1 MVTTNYLN
9 NLNLDEEEEDNNNN
23 NNNNNDNNIFEVILN
38 SGLAVASDLIIC
50 TRPIMNGCPSSL
62 IITKLTNDLGVI
74 DDLDDGNK
82 EKKKKKKN
90 NNNNFDVIFISG
102 LAVASD
108 SSICTRPIMNGCP

>member
-9 NLNLDEEEEDNNNN
+9 NLNLDDEDEDNNNN
-23 NNNNNDNNIFEVILN
+23 NNNNNDNNIFDVILI

-62 IITKLTNDLGVI
+62 IITKLTNDLHL
-74 DDLDDGNK
+74 DDDDGNK
-82 EKKKKKKN
+82 EKKKK

-108 SSICTRPIMNGCP
+108 FTRPIMNGYP

>member
-1 MVTTNYLN
+1 MVTTNHLN
-9 NLNLDEEEEDNNNN
+9 NLNFDEEEEDNNNN
-23 NNNNNDNNIFEVILN
+23 NNNNDNNIFDVILN

-62 IITKLTNDLGVI
+62 IITKLTNDLGDI

-82 EKKKKKKN
+82 KKKKINN

-108 SSICTRPIMNGCP
+108 LSICTRPIMNGYP

>member
-23 NNNNNDNNIFEVILN
+23 NNNNNNDNNIFDVILN

-62 IITKLTNDLGVI
+62 IITKLTNDLH
-74 DDLDDGNK
+74 LDDDDDD
-82 EKKKKKKN
+82 KKKKKNKN

-108 SSICTRPIMNGCP
+108 LSICTRPIMNGYP

>member
-9 NLNLDEEEEDNNNN
+9 NLNLDDEDEDNNNNNN
-23 NNNNNDNNIFEVILN
+23 NNNNNDNNIFDVILI

-62 IITKLTNDLGVI
+62 IITKLTNDLH
-74 DDLDDGNK
+74 LDDDDDD
-82 EKKKKKKN
+82 KKKKKNKN

-108 SSICTRPIMNGCP
+108 LSICTRPIMNGYP

>member
-23 NNNNNDNNIFEVILN
+23 NNNNNDNNIFDVILI

-62 IITKLTNDLGVI
+62 IITKLTNDLGDI

-82 EKKKKKKN
+82 KKKKINN

-108 SSICTRPIMNGCP
+108 FTRPIMNGYP

>member
-9 NLNLDEEEEDNNNN
+9 NLNLDDEDEDNNNNN
-23 NNNNNDNNIFEVILN
+23 NNNNNDNNIFDVILI

-62 IITKLTNDLGVI
+62 IITKLTNDLGDI
-74 DDLDDGNK
+74 DDLDDGN
-82 EKKKKKKN
+82 KKKKKKN

-108 SSICTRPIMNGCP
+108 LSICTRPIMNGYP

>member
-23 NNNNNDNNIFEVILN
+23 NNNNNNDNNIFDVILI

-62 IITKLTNDLGVI
+62 IITKLTNDLGDI
-74 DDLDDGNK
+74 DDLDDGN
-82 EKKKKKKN
+82 KKKKKN

-108 SSICTRPIMNGCP
+108 LSICTRPIMNGYP

>member
-23 NNNNNDNNIFEVILN
+23 NNNNNDNNIFDVILI

-62 IITKLTNDLGVI
+62 IITKLTNDLGDI

-82 EKKKKKKN
+82 KKKNNN

-108 SSICTRPIMNGCP
+108 LSICTRPIMNGYP